1 MLTTFILIHLTYTL
15 NNFQKVRQHFDSP
28 PPSILINAAGINRD
42 GLAVRFVETSLEA
55 IIATNV
61 IGTMHAT
68 KVFLQGVLKDSSS
81 SSSSISH
88 IITLGSSVGLL
99 GNRGQSVYSTS
110 KSALLGWTLS
120 LAKEYADR
128 GIRVHLVCPSLVKDT
143 EMAKETLN
151 QTQLSNNND
160 LRYSLVT
167 KEDVI
172 RAIDYL
178 IQSPSSNGIILPVGS
193 LVS

>member
-1 MLTTFILIHLTYTL
+1 M
-15 NNFQKVRQHFDSP
+15 R
-28 PPSILINAAGINRD
+28 
-42 GLAVRFVETSLEA
+42 
-55 IIATNV
+55 
-61 IGTMHAT
+61 AT
-68 KVFLQGVLKDSSS
+68 KVFLQGVLKESSS
-81 SSSSISH
+81 SLSISH
-88 IITLGSSVGLL
+88 IISLGSNVGLL

-128 GIRVHLVCPSLVKDT
+128 GIRVHLVCPGLVKDT
-143 EMAKETLN
+143 DMAKEALN
-151 QTQLSNNND
+151 QTRLSTD
-160 LRYSLVT
+160 HRYSLVT